1 MLMIRFSPTGRKGD
15 PQRRIVLTEKTKP
28 VVCGEI
34 EVLGWYD
41 PRSKK
46 FDIKMDKV
54 NFRLSQGAQLS
65 DSVARLIKT
74 NNLALA
80 A

>member
-1 MLMIRFSPTGRKGD
+1 MLMIRFSPTGRKRD

-34 EVLGWYD
+34 EILGWYD

-46 FDIKMDKV
+46 FDLKMDRV
-54 NFRLSQGAQLS
+54 NLRVSQGAQIS
-65 DSVARLIKT
+65 ESVAKLIKT
-74 NNLALA
+74 NKLALA